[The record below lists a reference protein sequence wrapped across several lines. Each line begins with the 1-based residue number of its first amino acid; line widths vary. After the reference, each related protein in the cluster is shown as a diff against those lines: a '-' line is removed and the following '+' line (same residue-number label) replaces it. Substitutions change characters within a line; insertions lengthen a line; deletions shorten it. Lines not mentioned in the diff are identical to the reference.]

1 MPVFGGLALAEAFIE
16 MRMPSG
22 LAHRL
27 AAQTL
32 LGTAK
37 RLLHKGPHPA
47 QLRRDVC
54 MPSGS
59 TVIHRLRSTGSTCQ
73 SRAVR
78 TAARSTVEVEA
89 AICRPREISTGNR
102 GQVTGPKCHPL
113 PFLPP
118 WSLSEDSGSLQPA
131 GQWGSCLRS
140 ARMGEQVLASGE
152 QEPTRSC

>member
-1 MPVFGGLALAEAFIE
+1 

-59 TVIHRLRSTGSTCQ
+59 TVIHRLRSTGSTL
-73 SRAVR
+73 R

-89 AICRPREISTGNR
+89 AICRSRKLG
-102 GQVTGPKCHPL
+102 
-113 PFLPP
+113 
-118 WSLSEDSGSLQPA
+118 
-131 GQWGSCLRS
+131 
-140 ARMGEQVLASGE
+140 M
-152 QEPTRSC
+152 